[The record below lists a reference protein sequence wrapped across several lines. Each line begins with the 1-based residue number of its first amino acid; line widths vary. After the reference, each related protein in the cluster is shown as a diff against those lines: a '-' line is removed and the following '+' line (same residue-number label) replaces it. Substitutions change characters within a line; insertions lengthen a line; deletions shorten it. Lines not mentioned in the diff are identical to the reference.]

1 MADPAVDVEVHGVR
15 EFERGARRLAGNID
29 DRADSAFKSVADQTA
44 TMVRSRVPRKT
55 GRLAASLTG
64 ERADHGATV
73 GYDLIYAG
81 PVDYGGWPP
90 GRPYIPEGRYLY
102 PTALEATSLLKRA
115 GETAAEHEIRS
126 MLWPKPTGL

>member
-1 MADPAVDVEVHGVR
+1 VRGFACLIDPG
-15 EFERGARRLAGNID
+15 FERWIADHVAFPCSMV
-29 DRADSAFKSVADQTA
+29 DRIVPASTA
-44 TMVRSRVPRKT
+44 ETY
-55 GRLAASLTG
+55 RLAASLTG